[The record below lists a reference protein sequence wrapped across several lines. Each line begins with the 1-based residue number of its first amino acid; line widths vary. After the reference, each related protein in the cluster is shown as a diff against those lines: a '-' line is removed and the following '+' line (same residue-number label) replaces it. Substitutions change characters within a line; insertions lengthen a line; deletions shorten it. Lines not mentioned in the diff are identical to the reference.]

1 MVKIIMVK
9 KMNENLELMMHIYT
23 SAEMGVYTTG
33 QLLELLRKKE
43 NKIKH
48 VLECELKEYEKF
60 MRMSKT
66 ILEKN
71 EETPKNSGMMAKLSS
86 DMGMK
91 FETMKD
97 NSDPAIAQM
106 LVEGMTM
113 GTVDMTSKIDKYKTT
128 CKRDFIKIARNY
140 LKFQENEIEKLKT
153 FM

>member
-1 MVKIIMVK
+1 MVKLLMVN

-33 QLLELLRKKE
+33 QLIELLRKKE

-60 MRMSKT
+60 MKASKA

-71 EETPKNSGMMAKLSS
+71 EVTPKDSGMMAKLGS
-86 DMGMK
+86 DVGMT
-91 FETMKD
+91 FETIKD
-97 NSDPAIAQM
+97 NSDPAIAQ
-106 LVEGMTM
+106 LLIEGMTM
-113 GTVDMTSKIDKYKTT
+113 GTVDMTSKIDKYKST
-128 CKRDFIKIARNY
+128 CKRDFIKIAKNY